1 MMNVYKFIASGI
13 RNRAEGD
20 GKISSMSTR
29 IGLVSV
35 AVSIFVIIVALCVVR
50 GFRSEIR
57 FKTSGY
63 MGDLALV
70 VPGQTPMNDV
80 YPFTDSLSILDGMLS
95 KSYVKHIQRVAYS
108 SGLVREGDELL
119 GSYFKG
125 VDSLYDFSFFGS
137 CLDAGQLPDYSGPA
151 ASNEILV
158 SRRIADKMGYE
169 VGSSVPAFF
178 IKEKVNFRT
187 FEVCGIYDAQLEELD
202 NSMIVADIR
211 HCQAVNGWDS
221 DEVSTMEVV
230 LDKKASIDRCYP
242 ELEEYVY
249 ANLADE
255 DPSVFLLSVKRIF
268 SNLFDWLNLLDYN
281 VVAIL
286 ILMMAVAGFNMIS
299 TLLIILFENI
309 SSIGLLKALGMTSA
323 SVSKVFRNVALNI
336 VGKGLLWGNVAA
348 LAVCLLQKWLHIV
361 KLDPV
366 SYFVSYVPIEID
378 IWLILLIDAISV
390 AVIMLILMLTSAFIS
405 KVDPA
410 KTLRME

>member
-1 MMNVYKFIASGI
+1 MNVYQFIASGI
-13 RNRAEGD
+13 RNKAEGD

-70 VPGQTPMNDV
+70 VPGQTPMNDAF
-80 YPFTDSLSILDGMLS
+80 PFTDSISVLDGMLS
-95 KSYVKHIQRVAYS
+95 NSYVKHIQRVAYS

-125 VDSLYDFSFFGS
+125 VDSLYDFSFFAS
-137 CLDAGQLPDYSGPA
+137 CLDAGELPDYGSTLP
-151 ASNEILV
+151 SNEILI

-187 FEVCGIYDAQLEELD
+187 FKVCGIYDAQLEELD

-211 HCQAVNGWDS
+211 HCQAVNGWEP

-230 LDKKASIDRCYP
+230 LDKRANIDLCYS
-242 ELEEYVY
+242 ELEEYVFS
-249 ANLADE
+249 NLTDD

-281 VVAIL
+281 VVTIL

-323 SVSKVFRNVALNI
+323 SVTKVFRNVALNI
-336 VGKGLLWGNVAA
+336 VGKGLLWGNIAA
-348 LAVCLLQKWLHIV
+348 LAVCLLQKWFHII

>member
-1 MMNVYKFIASGI
+1 MNVYQFIASGI
-13 RNRAEGD
+13 RNKAEGD

-70 VPGQTPMNDV
+70 VPGQTPMNDAF
-80 YPFTDSLSILDGMLS
+80 PFTDSISVLDGMLS

-125 VDSLYDFSFFGS
+125 VDSLYDFSFFAS
-137 CLDAGQLPDYSGPA
+137 CLDAGSLPDYGSTLP
-151 ASNEILV
+151 SNEILI

-187 FEVCGIYDAQLEELD
+187 FKVCGIYDAQLEELD
-202 NSMIVADIR
+202 NAMIVADIR
-211 HCQAVNGWDS
+211 HCQAVNGWEP
-221 DEVSTMEVV
+221 DEVSTMEVA
-230 LDKKASIDRCYP
+230 LDKRANIDLCYS
-242 ELEEYVY
+242 ELEEYVFS
-249 ANLADE
+249 NLTDD

-281 VVAIL
+281 VVTIL

-323 SVSKVFRNVALNI
+323 SVTKVFRNVALNI
-336 VGKGLLWGNVAA
+336 VGKGLLWGNIAA
-348 LAVCLLQKWLHIV
+348 LAVCLLQKWFHII

>member
-1 MMNVYKFIASGI
+1 MNVYQFIASGI
-13 RNRAEGD
+13 RNKAEGD

-70 VPGQTPMNDV
+70 VPGQTPMNDAF
-80 YPFTDSLSILDGMLS
+80 PFTDSISVLDGMLS

-125 VDSLYDFSFFGS
+125 VDSLYDFSFFAS
-137 CLDAGQLPDYSGPA
+137 CLDAGELPDYGSTLP
-151 ASNEILV
+151 SNEILI

-187 FEVCGIYDAQLEELD
+187 FKVCGIYDAQLEELD
-202 NSMIVADIR
+202 NAMIVADIR
-211 HCQAVNGWDS
+211 HCQAVNGWEP
-221 DEVSTMEVV
+221 DEVSTMEVA
-230 LDKKASIDRCYP
+230 LDKRANIDLCYS
-242 ELEEYVY
+242 ELEEYVFS
-249 ANLADE
+249 NLTDD

-281 VVAIL
+281 VVTIL

-323 SVSKVFRNVALNI
+323 SVTKVFRNVALNI
-336 VGKGLLWGNVAA
+336 VGKGLLWGNIAA
-348 LAVCLLQKWLHIV
+348 LAVCLLQKWFHII

>member
-1 MMNVYKFIASGI
+1 MNVYKFIASGI
-13 RNRAEGD
+13 RNKAEG
-20 GKISSMSTR
+20 GEKISSMSTR
-29 IGLVSV
+29 IGLISV
-35 AVSIFVIIVALCVVR
+35 AVSIFVIIVAICVVR

-57 FKTSGY
+57 FKTSGF

-70 VPGQTPMNDV
+70 VPGQTPMNEV
-80 YPFTDSLSILDGMLS
+80 YPFSDSISVLDGILAR
-95 KSYVKHIQRVAYS
+95 KYVQNIQRVTYA

-125 VDSLYDFSFFGS
+125 VDSLYNFSFFDA
-137 CLDAGQLPDYSGPA
+137 CLDEGTLPDYSTVLP
-151 ASNEILV
+151 SNEILV

-178 IKEKVNFRT
+178 IKDKVNFRT
-187 FEVCGIYDAQLEELD
+187 FKICGIYDAQLEELD
-202 NSMIVADIR
+202 NAMIVADIR
-211 HCQAVNGWDS
+211 HCQAVNGWNP
-221 DEVSTMEVV
+221 DEVSTMEIV
-230 LDKKASIDRCYP
+230 LDKRANIDLCYS
-242 ELEEYVY
+242 ELEEYVFS
-249 ANLADE
+249 NLTED
-255 DPSVFLLSVKRIF
+255 DPSVFLMSVKRIF

-281 VVAIL
+281 VVTIL

-309 SSIGLLKALGMTSA
+309 SSIGLLKALGMTTS

-336 VGKGLLWGNVAA
+336 VGKGLVWGNIAA
-348 LAVCLLQKWLHIV
+348 LAVCLLQKCFRII

-390 AVIMLILMLTSAFIS
+390 AVIMLILMLTSAFIA

>member
-1 MMNVYKFIASGI
+1 MNVYQFIASGI
-13 RNRAEGD
+13 RNKAEGD

-70 VPGQTPMNDV
+70 VPGQTPMNDAF
-80 YPFTDSLSILDGMLS
+80 PFTDSISVLDGMLS

-125 VDSLYDFSFFGS
+125 VDSLYDFSFFAS
-137 CLDAGQLPDYSGPA
+137 CLDAGSLPDYGSTLP
-151 ASNEILV
+151 SNEILI

-187 FEVCGIYDAQLEELD
+187 FKVCGIYDAQLEELD
-202 NSMIVADIR
+202 NAMIVADIR
-211 HCQAVNGWDS
+211 HCQAVNGWEP
-221 DEVSTMEVV
+221 DEVSTMEVA
-230 LDKKASIDRCYP
+230 LDKRANIDLCYS
-242 ELEEYVY
+242 ELEEYVFS
-249 ANLADE
+249 NLTDD

-281 VVAIL
+281 VVTIL

-323 SVSKVFRNVALNI
+323 SVTKVFRNVALNI
-336 VGKGLLWGNVAA
+336 VGKGLLWGNIAA
-348 LAVCLLQKWLHIV
+348 LAVCLLQKWFHIIR
-361 KLDPV
+361 LDPV

-405 KVDPA
+405 RVDPA

>member
-1 MMNVYKFIASGI
+1 MNVYQFIASGI
-13 RNRAEGD
+13 RNKAEGD

-70 VPGQTPMNDV
+70 VPGQTPMNDAF
-80 YPFTDSLSILDGMLS
+80 PFTDSISVLDGMLS
-95 KSYVKHIQRVAYS
+95 KSYVKHIQRVAYA

-125 VDSLYDFSFFGS
+125 VDSLYDFSFFSS
-137 CLDAGQLPDYSGPA
+137 CLDAGELPDYGSTLP
-151 ASNEILV
+151 SNEILI

-187 FEVCGIYDAQLEELD
+187 FKVCGIYDAQLEELD

-211 HCQAVNGWDS
+211 HCQAVNGWEPY
-221 DEVSTMEVV
+221 EVSTMEVV
-230 LDKKASIDRCYP
+230 LDKRANIDLCYS
-242 ELEEYVY
+242 ELEEYVFS
-249 ANLADE
+249 NLTDD

-281 VVAIL
+281 VVTIL

-323 SVSKVFRNVALNI
+323 SVTKVFRNVALNI
-336 VGKGLLWGNVAA
+336 VGKGLLWGNIAA
-348 LAVCLLQKWLHIV
+348 LAVCLLQKWFHII

>member
-1 MMNVYKFIASGI
+1 MNVYKFIASGI
-13 RNRAEGD
+13 RTKSD
-20 GKISSMSTR
+20 GGERISSLSTR
-29 IGLVSV
+29 IGLISV
-35 AVSIFVIIVALCVVR
+35 AVSIFVIIVAICVVR

-70 VPGQTPMNDV
+70 APGQTPLNDL
-80 YPFTDSLSILDGMLS
+80 YPFADSISILDGMRS
-95 KSYVKHIQRVAYS
+95 KAYVKNIQRVAYA

-125 VDSLYDFSFFGS
+125 VDSLYDFSFFAS
-137 CLDAGQLPDYSGPA
+137 CLSEGQLPDYSGKL
-151 ASNEILV
+151 ASTDILV
-158 SRRIADKMGYE
+158 SRRIADKMGYA

-178 IKEKVNFRT
+178 VKEKVNYRNFK
-187 FEVCGIYDAQLEELD
+187 VCGIYDAQLEELD
-202 NSMIVADIR
+202 NMMIVADIR
-211 HCQAVNGWDS
+211 QCQRVNGWEP

-230 LDKKASIDRCYP
+230 LDKRANIDLCYS
-242 ELEEYVY
+242 EMEEYVFS
-249 ANLADE
+249 NLTDD

-286 ILMMAVAGFNMIS
+286 ALMMAVAGFNMIS

-309 SSIGLLKALGMTSA
+309 SSIGLLKALGMTTS
-323 SVSKVFRNVALNI
+323 SVSKVFRNVALDI

-348 LAVCLLQKWLHIV
+348 LAVCLLQKWLHII
-361 KLDPV
+361 KLDPA
-366 SYFVSYVPIEID
+366 SYFVQYVPIDID
-378 IWLILLIDAISV
+378 IWLIVLIDAVSV
-390 AVIMLILMLTSAFIS
+390 AVIMLILMLTSAFIA

>member
-1 MMNVYKFIASGI
+1 MNVYKFIASGI
-13 RNRAEGD
+13 RNKADGG

-29 IGLVSV
+29 IGLISV
-35 AVSIFVIIVALCVVR
+35 AVSIFVIIVAICVVR
-50 GFRSEIR
+50 GFRGEIR
-57 FKTSGY
+57 FKTSGF

-70 VPGQTPMNDV
+70 VPGQTPMNEV
-80 YPFTDSLSILDGMLS
+80 YPFTDSISVLDGILA
-95 KSYVKHIQRVAYS
+95 KKYVQNIQRVTYA

-125 VDSLYDFSFFGS
+125 VDSLYNFSFFAA
-137 CLDAGQLPDYSGPA
+137 CLAEGTLPDYSTPLP
-151 ASNEILV
+151 SNEILV
-158 SRRIADKMGYE
+158 SRRIADKMGYA

-187 FEVCGIYDAQLEELD
+187 FKICGIYDAQLEELD
-202 NSMIVADIR
+202 NAMIIADIR
-211 HCQAVNGWDS
+211 HCQAVNGWS
-221 DEVSTMEVV
+221 TDEVSTMEVV
-230 LDKKASIDRCYP
+230 LDKRADIDLCYS
-242 ELEEYVY
+242 ELEEYVFS
-249 ANLADE
+249 NLTDE
-255 DPSVFLLSVKRIF
+255 DPSVFLMSVKRIF

-281 VVAIL
+281 VVTIL

-309 SSIGLLKALGMTSA
+309 SSIGLLKALGMTTA
-323 SVSKVFRNVALNI
+323 SVSKVFRNVALDI
-336 VGKGLLWGNVAA
+336 VGKGLVWGNIAA
-348 LAVCLLQKWLHIV
+348 LAVCLLQKSFHII

-390 AVIMLILMLTSAFIS
+390 AVIMLILMLTSAFIA

-410 KTLRME
+410 KTLRMG

>member
-1 MMNVYKFIASGI
+1 MNVYQFIASGI
-13 RNRAEGD
+13 KNKADSD

-29 IGLVSV
+29 IGLISV

-70 VPGQTPMNDV
+70 VPGQTPMNDAF
-80 YPFTDSLSILDGMLS
+80 PFTDSISILDGMLS
-95 KSYVKHIQRVAYS
+95 KGYVKHIQRVAYS
-108 SGLVREGDELL
+108 SGLVREGEELL

-125 VDSLYDFSFFGS
+125 VDSLYDFSFFAS
-137 CLDAGQLPDYSGPA
+137 CLDAGELPDYSSTLP
-151 ASNEILV
+151 SNDILI

-187 FEVCGIYDAQLEELD
+187 FKVCGIYDAQLEELD

-211 HCQAVNGWDS
+211 HCQAVNGWDP

-230 LDKKASIDRCYP
+230 LDKRANIDLCYS
-242 ELEEYVY
+242 ELEEYVFS
-249 ANLADE
+249 NLADD

-281 VVAIL
+281 VVTIL

-336 VGKGLLWGNVAA
+336 VGKGLLWGNIAA
-348 LAVCLLQKWLHIV
+348 LAVCLLQKWTHLV

-390 AVIMLILMLTSAFIS
+390 AVIMLILMLTSAFIAR
-405 KVDPA
+405 VDPA

>member
-1 MMNVYKFIASGI
+1 MNVYKFIASGI
-13 RNRAEGD
+13 RNKADGG

-29 IGLVSV
+29 IGLISV
-35 AVSIFVIIVALCVVR
+35 AVSIFVIIVAICVVR
-50 GFRSEIR
+50 GFRGEIR
-57 FKTSGY
+57 FKTSGF

-70 VPGQTPMNDV
+70 VPGQTPMNEV
-80 YPFTDSLSILDGMLS
+80 YPFTDSISVLDGILA
-95 KSYVKHIQRVAYS
+95 KKYVQNIQRVAYA

-125 VDSLYDFSFFGS
+125 VDSLYNFSFFAA
-137 CLDAGQLPDYSGPA
+137 CLAEGTLPDYSTPLP
-151 ASNEILV
+151 SNEILV
-158 SRRIADKMGYE
+158 SRRIADKMGYA

-187 FEVCGIYDAQLEELD
+187 FKICGIYDAQLEELD
-202 NSMIVADIR
+202 NAMIIADIR
-211 HCQAVNGWDS
+211 HCQAVNGWS
-221 DEVSTMEVV
+221 TDEVSTMEVV
-230 LDKKASIDRCYP
+230 LDKRADIDLCYS
-242 ELEEYVY
+242 ELEEYVFS
-249 ANLADE
+249 NLTDE
-255 DPSVFLLSVKRIF
+255 DPSLFLMSVKRIF

-281 VVAIL
+281 VVTIL

-309 SSIGLLKALGMTSA
+309 SSIGLLKALGMTTA
-323 SVSKVFRNVALNI
+323 SVSKVFRNVALDI
-336 VGKGLLWGNVAA
+336 VGKGLVWGNIAA
-348 LAVCLLQKWLHIV
+348 LAVCLLQKSFHII

-390 AVIMLILMLTSAFIS
+390 AVIMLILMLTSAFIA

>member
-1 MMNVYKFIASGI
+1 MNVYQFIASGI
-13 RNRAEGD
+13 RNKAEGD

-70 VPGQTPMNDV
+70 VPGQTPMNDAF
-80 YPFTDSLSILDGMLS
+80 PFTDSISVLDGMLS

-125 VDSLYDFSFFGS
+125 VDSLYDFSFFAS
-137 CLDAGQLPDYSGPA
+137 CLDAGELPDYGSTLP
-151 ASNEILV
+151 SNEILI

-187 FEVCGIYDAQLEELD
+187 FKVCGIYDAQLEELD

-211 HCQAVNGWDS
+211 HCQAVNGWEP

-230 LDKKASIDRCYP
+230 LDKRANIDLCYS
-242 ELEEYVY
+242 ELEEYVFS
-249 ANLADE
+249 NLTDD

-281 VVAIL
+281 VVTIL

-323 SVSKVFRNVALNI
+323 SVTKVFRNVALNI
-336 VGKGLLWGNVAA
+336 VGKGLLWGNIAA
-348 LAVCLLQKWLHIV
+348 LAVCLLQKWFHII

>member
-1 MMNVYKFIASGI
+1 MNVYQFIASGI
-13 RNRAEGD
+13 RNKAEGD

-70 VPGQTPMNDV
+70 VPGQTPMNDAF
-80 YPFTDSLSILDGMLS
+80 PFTDSISVLDGMLS

-108 SGLVREGDELL
+108 SGLIREGDELL

-125 VDSLYDFSFFGS
+125 VDSLYDFSFFAS
-137 CLDAGQLPDYSGPA
+137 CLDAGELPDYGSTLP
-151 ASNEILV
+151 SNEILI

-187 FEVCGIYDAQLEELD
+187 FKVCGIYDAQLEELD

-211 HCQAVNGWDS
+211 HCQAVNGWEP
-221 DEVSTMEVV
+221 DEVSTMEVL
-230 LDKKASIDRCYP
+230 LDKRANIDLCYS
-242 ELEEYVY
+242 ELEEYVFS
-249 ANLADE
+249 NLTDD

-281 VVAIL
+281 VVTIL

-323 SVSKVFRNVALNI
+323 SVTKVFRNVALNI
-336 VGKGLLWGNVAA
+336 VGKGLLWGNIAA
-348 LAVCLLQKWLHIV
+348 LAVCLLQKWFHII

>member
-1 MMNVYKFIASGI
+1 MNVYQFIASGI
-13 RNRAEGD
+13 RNKAEGG

-70 VPGQTPMNDV
+70 VPGQTPMNDAF
-80 YPFTDSLSILDGMLS
+80 PFTDSISVLDGMLS
-95 KSYVKHIQRVAYS
+95 KSYVKHIQRVAYA

-125 VDSLYDFSFFGS
+125 VDSLYDFSFFGA
-137 CLDAGQLPDYSGPA
+137 CLDEGDLPDYSGA
-151 ASNEILV
+151 TASGDILV

-178 IKEKVNFRT
+178 IKDKVNFRT
-187 FEVCGIYDAQLEELD
+187 FKVCGIYDAQLEELD
-202 NSMIVADIR
+202 NAMIVADIR
-211 HCQAVNGWDS
+211 HCQAVNGWEP

-230 LDKKASIDRCYP
+230 LDKRANIDLCYS
-242 ELEEYVY
+242 ELEEYVFS
-249 ANLADE
+249 NLTDD

-281 VVAIL
+281 VVTIL

-348 LAVCLLQKWLHIV
+348 LAVCLLQKWFHIV

-405 KVDPA
+405 RVDPA

>member
-1 MMNVYKFIASGI
+1 MNVYKFIASGI
-13 RNRAEGD
+13 RNKAEG
-20 GKISSMSTR
+20 GEKISSMSTR
-29 IGLVSV
+29 IGLISV
-35 AVSIFVIIVALCVVR
+35 AVSIFVIIVAICVVR

-57 FKTSGY
+57 FKTSGF

-70 VPGQTPMNDV
+70 VPGQTPMNEV
-80 YPFTDSLSILDGMLS
+80 YPFSDSISVLDGILAR
-95 KSYVKHIQRVAYS
+95 KYVQNIQRVTYA

-125 VDSLYDFSFFGS
+125 VDSLYNFSFFDA
-137 CLDAGQLPDYSGPA
+137 CLDEGTLPDYSTVLP
-151 ASNEILV
+151 SNEILV

-178 IKEKVNFRT
+178 IKDKVNFRT
-187 FEVCGIYDAQLEELD
+187 FKICGIYDAQLEELD
-202 NSMIVADIR
+202 NAMIVADIR
-211 HCQAVNGWDS
+211 HCQAVNGWNP
-221 DEVSTMEVV
+221 DEVSTMEIV
-230 LDKKASIDRCYP
+230 LDKRANIDLCYS
-242 ELEEYVY
+242 ELEEYVFS
-249 ANLADE
+249 NLTED
-255 DPSVFLLSVKRIF
+255 DPSVFLMSVKRIF

-281 VVAIL
+281 VVTIL

-309 SSIGLLKALGMTSA
+309 SSIGLLKALGMTTS

-336 VGKGLLWGNVAA
+336 VGKGLVWGNIAA
-348 LAVCLLQKWLHIV
+348 LAVCLLQKCFHII

-390 AVIMLILMLTSAFIS
+390 AVIMLILMLTSAFIA

>member
-1 MMNVYKFIASGI
+1 MSVYKFIASGI
-13 RNRAEGD
+13 KNKSDCGER
-20 GKISSMSTR
+20 ISSMSTR

-70 VPGQTPMNDV
+70 APGQSPLNDQ
-80 YPFTDSLSILDGMLS
+80 YPFKDSISILDGMLS
-95 KSYVKHIQRVAYS
+95 KAYVKNIQRVAYA

-125 VDSLYDFSFFGS
+125 VDSLYDFSFFRS
-137 CLDAGQLPDYSGPA
+137 CLDAGELPDYSGDRP
-151 ASNEILV
+151 SSEIMV

-169 VGSSVPAFF
+169 VGSTVPAFF
-178 IKEKVNFRT
+178 IKDKVNFRN
-187 FEVCGIYDAQLEELD
+187 FKICGIYDAQLEEID
-202 NSMIVADIR
+202 NAMIVADIR
-211 HCQAVNGWDS
+211 HCQTVNGWGK
-221 DEVSTMEVV
+221 DEVSSMEVV
-230 LDKKASIDRCYP
+230 LDKRANIDLCYS
-242 ELEEYVY
+242 ELEEYVFS
-249 ANLADE
+249 NLADD

-281 VVAIL
+281 VVTIL

-323 SVSKVFRNVALNI
+323 SVSRVFRNVALNI
-336 VGKGLLWGNVAA
+336 VGKGLLWGNIAA

-390 AVIMLILMLTSAFIS
+390 AVIMLILKLTSTFIA

>member
-1 MMNVYKFIASGI
+1 MNVYQFIASGI
-13 RNRAEGD
+13 RNKAEGD

-70 VPGQTPMNDV
+70 VPGQTPMNDAF
-80 YPFTDSLSILDGMLS
+80 PFTDSISVLDGMLS

-125 VDSLYDFSFFGS
+125 VDSLYDFSFFAS
-137 CLDAGQLPDYSGPA
+137 CLDAGELPDYGSTLP
-151 ASNEILV
+151 SNEILI

-187 FEVCGIYDAQLEELD
+187 FKVCGIYDAQLEELD

-211 HCQAVNGWDS
+211 HCQAVNGWEP
-221 DEVSTMEVV
+221 DEVSTMEVL
-230 LDKKASIDRCYP
+230 LDKRANIDLCYS
-242 ELEEYVY
+242 ELEEYVFS
-249 ANLADE
+249 NLTDD

-281 VVAIL
+281 VVTIL

-323 SVSKVFRNVALNI
+323 SVTKVFRNVALNI
-336 VGKGLLWGNVAA
+336 VGKGLLWGNIAA
-348 LAVCLLQKWLHIV
+348 LAVCLLQKWFHII

>member
-1 MMNVYKFIASGI
+1 MSVYKFIASGI
-13 RNRAEGD
+13 RNKSD
-20 GKISSMSTR
+20 GGERISSMSTR

-70 VPGQTPMNDV
+70 APGQSPLNDQ
-80 YPFTDSLSILDGMLS
+80 YPFKDSISILDGMLS
-95 KSYVKHIQRVAYS
+95 KAYVKNIQRVAYA

-125 VDSLYDFSFFGS
+125 VDSLYDFSFFRS
-137 CLDAGQLPDYSGPA
+137 CLDAGELPDYSGDRP
-151 ASNEILV
+151 SSEIMV

-169 VGSSVPAFF
+169 VGSTVPAFF
-178 IKEKVNFRT
+178 IKDKVNFRN
-187 FEVCGIYDAQLEELD
+187 FKICGIYDAQLEEID
-202 NSMIVADIR
+202 NAMIVADIR
-211 HCQAVNGWDS
+211 HCQTVNGWEK
-221 DEVSTMEVV
+221 DEVSAMEVV
-230 LDKKASIDRCYP
+230 LDKRANIDLCYS
-242 ELEEYVY
+242 ELEEYVFS
-249 ANLADE
+249 NLADD

-281 VVAIL
+281 VVTIL

-323 SVSKVFRNVALNI
+323 SVSRVFRNVALNI
-336 VGKGLLWGNVAA
+336 VGKGLLWGNIAA

-390 AVIMLILMLTSAFIS
+390 AVIMLILKLTSTFIA

>member
-1 MMNVYKFIASGI
+1 MSVYKFIASGI
-13 RNRAEGD
+13 RNKTDGGD
-20 GKISSMSTR
+20 RISSMSTR

-70 VPGQTPMNDV
+70 TPGQTPLNDI
-80 YPFTDSLSILDGMLS
+80 YPFSDSISILDGMLS
-95 KSYVKHIQRVAYS
+95 KSYVKNIQRVAYA
-108 SGLVREGDELL
+108 SGLVREGEELL

-125 VDSLYDFSFFGS
+125 VDSLYDFSFFAS
-137 CLDAGQLPDYSGPA
+137 CLDDGELPDYSGERP
-151 ASNEILV
+151 SNEILI
-158 SRRIADKMGYE
+158 SRRITDKMGYE

-178 IKEKVNFRT
+178 VKEKVNYRSFK
-187 FEVCGIYDAQLEELD
+187 VCGIYDAQLEELD

-211 HCQAVNGWDS
+211 HCQAVNGWEA

-230 LDKKASIDRCYP
+230 LDKRANIDLCYS
-242 ELEEYVY
+242 ELEEYVFS
-249 ANLADE
+249 NLTEE

-268 SNLFDWLNLLDYN
+268 SNLFDWLALLDYN
-281 VVAIL
+281 VLTIL
-286 ILMMAVAGFNMIS
+286 ILMMAVAGFNMVS

-309 SSIGLLKALGMTSA
+309 SSIGLLKALGMTTA

-348 LAVCLLQKWLHIV
+348 LAVCFLQKWLHVV

-366 SYFVSYVPIEID
+366 SYFVAYVPIEID
-378 IWLILLIDAISV
+378 MWLILLIDAISV
-390 AVIMLILMLTSAFIS
+390 AVIMLILMLTSTFIA

>member
-1 MMNVYKFIASGI
+1 MNVYKFIASGI
-13 RNRAEGD
+13 RNKAEG
-20 GKISSMSTR
+20 GEKISSMSTR
-29 IGLVSV
+29 IGLISV
-35 AVSIFVIIVALCVVR
+35 AVSIFVIIVAICVVR

-57 FKTSGY
+57 FKTSGF

-70 VPGQTPMNDV
+70 VPGQTPMNEV
-80 YPFTDSLSILDGMLS
+80 YPFSDSISVLDGILAR
-95 KSYVKHIQRVAYS
+95 KYVQNIQRVTYA

-125 VDSLYDFSFFGS
+125 VDSLYNFSFFDA
-137 CLDAGQLPDYSGPA
+137 CLDEGTLPDYSTVLP
-151 ASNEILV
+151 SNEILV

-178 IKEKVNFRT
+178 IKDKVNFRT
-187 FEVCGIYDAQLEELD
+187 FKICGIYDAQLEELD
-202 NSMIVADIR
+202 NAMIVADIR
-211 HCQAVNGWDS
+211 HCQAVNGWNP
-221 DEVSTMEVV
+221 DEVSTMEIV
-230 LDKKASIDRCYP
+230 LDKRANIDLCYS
-242 ELEEYVY
+242 ELEEYVFS
-249 ANLADE
+249 NLTED
-255 DPSVFLLSVKRIF
+255 DPSVFLMSVKRIF

-281 VVAIL
+281 VVTIL

-309 SSIGLLKALGMTSA
+309 SSIGLLKALGMTTS

-336 VGKGLLWGNVAA
+336 VGKGLVWGNIAA
-348 LAVCLLQKWLHIV
+348 LAVCLLQKCFHII

-378 IWLILLIDAISV
+378 IWLILLIDAVSV
-390 AVIMLILMLTSAFIS
+390 AVIMLILMLTSAFIA

>member
-1 MMNVYKFIASGI
+1 MNVYKFIASGI
-13 RNRAEGD
+13 RNKADGG

-29 IGLVSV
+29 IGLISV
-35 AVSIFVIIVALCVVR
+35 AVSIFVIIVAICVVR
-50 GFRSEIR
+50 GFRGEIR
-57 FKTSGY
+57 FKTSGF

-70 VPGQTPMNDV
+70 VPGQTPMNEV
-80 YPFTDSLSILDGMLS
+80 YPFTDSISVLDGILA
-95 KSYVKHIQRVAYS
+95 KKYVQNIQRVAYA

-125 VDSLYDFSFFGS
+125 VDSLYNFSFFAA
-137 CLDAGQLPDYSGPA
+137 CLAEGTLPDYSTPLP
-151 ASNEILV
+151 SNEILV
-158 SRRIADKMGYE
+158 SRRIADKMGYA

-187 FEVCGIYDAQLEELD
+187 FKICGIYDAQLEELD
-202 NSMIVADIR
+202 NAMIIADIR
-211 HCQAVNGWDS
+211 HCQAVNGWS
-221 DEVSTMEVV
+221 TDEVSTMEVV
-230 LDKKASIDRCYP
+230 LDKRADIDLCYS
-242 ELEEYVY
+242 ELEEYVFS
-249 ANLADE
+249 NLTDE
-255 DPSVFLLSVKRIF
+255 DPSVFLMSVKRIF

-281 VVAIL
+281 VVTIL

-309 SSIGLLKALGMTSA
+309 SSIGLLKALGMTTA
-323 SVSKVFRNVALNI
+323 SVSKVFRNVALDI
-336 VGKGLLWGNVAA
+336 VGKGLVWGNIAA
-348 LAVCLLQKWLHIV
+348 LAVCLLQKSFHII

-390 AVIMLILMLTSAFIS
+390 AVIMLILMLTSAFIA

>member
-1 MMNVYKFIASGI
+1 MNVYQFIASGI
-13 RNRAEGD
+13 RNKAEGD

-70 VPGQTPMNDV
+70 VPGQTPMNDAF
-80 YPFTDSLSILDGMLS
+80 PFTDSISVLDGMLS

-125 VDSLYDFSFFGS
+125 VDSLYDFSFFAS
-137 CLDAGQLPDYSGPA
+137 CLDAGELPDYGSTLP
-151 ASNEILV
+151 SNEILI

-187 FEVCGIYDAQLEELD
+187 FKVCGIYDAQLEELD

-211 HCQAVNGWDS
+211 HCQAVNGWEP
-221 DEVSTMEVV
+221 DEVSTMEVL
-230 LDKKASIDRCYP
+230 LDKRANIDLCYS
-242 ELEEYVY
+242 ELGEYVFS
-249 ANLADE
+249 NLTDD

-281 VVAIL
+281 VVTIL

-323 SVSKVFRNVALNI
+323 SVTKVFRNVALNI
-336 VGKGLLWGNVAA
+336 VGKGLLWGNIAA
-348 LAVCLLQKWLHIV
+348 LAVCLLQKWFHIIR
-361 KLDPV
+361 LDPV

-405 KVDPA
+405 RVDPA

>member
-1 MMNVYKFIASGI
+1 MNVYQFIASGI
-13 RNRAEGD
+13 RNKAEGD

-70 VPGQTPMNDV
+70 VPGQTPMNDAF
-80 YPFTDSLSILDGMLS
+80 PFTDSISVLDGMLS

-125 VDSLYDFSFFGS
+125 VDSLYDFSFFAS
-137 CLDAGQLPDYSGPA
+137 CLDAGSLPDYGSTLP
-151 ASNEILV
+151 SNEILI

-187 FEVCGIYDAQLEELD
+187 FKVCGIYDAQLEELD

-211 HCQAVNGWDS
+211 HCQAVNGWEP
-221 DEVSTMEVV
+221 DEVSTMEVL
-230 LDKKASIDRCYP
+230 LDKRANIDLCYS
-242 ELEEYVY
+242 ELEEYVFS
-249 ANLADE
+249 NLTDD

-281 VVAIL
+281 VVTIL

-323 SVSKVFRNVALNI
+323 SVTKVFRNVALNI
-336 VGKGLLWGNVAA
+336 VGKGLLWGNIAA
-348 LAVCLLQKWLHIV
+348 LAVCLLQKWFHII